1 MEFQEAIEKAVEESG
16 DRNFTESIDL
26 IINFKEIDLSDP
38 NNRVNEDIKLPYQ
51 AEEDVKV
58 AVIGDTLINN
68 TDQADIE
75 ITEDELEDKYF
86 DNPKEAKNLAEEAS
100 FIIAE
105 APLMPKIGQ
114 QLGQVFGPRDMMPD
128 PMQPGEDPTETIE
141 GLRNTVTLRLKEQPL
156 MQVKVGNEQQD
167 LENVSRN
174 CETIY
179 EFVEQQLPKGQNNIK
194 SVLVKTTMGP
204 TEEVDR

>member
-1 MEFQEAIEKAVEESG
+1 MEFKEAIEQAKEDSE

-26 IINFKEIDLSDP
+26 VINFRDIDLSDP
-38 NNRVNEDIKLPYQ
+38 NNRINEDIKLPYQ

-58 AVIGDTLINN
+58 AIIGDTLINN

-75 ITEDELEDKYF
+75 ITEDELEEYF
-86 DNPKEAKNLAEEAS
+86 DNPNDAKDLAEEAS

-128 PMQPGEDPTETIE
+128 PMPPGSDPTEEIKS
-141 GLRNTVTLRLKEQPL
+141 LRNTVTIRLKEEPL
-156 MQVKVGNEQQD
+156 MQIKIGNEEQETD
-167 LENVSRN
+167 NVAQNGNSITDFI
-174 CETIY
+174 EG
-179 EFVEQQLPKGQNNIK
+179 ELPKGRNNIK
-194 SVLVKTTMGP
+194 NVMVKTTMGP
-204 TEEVDR
+204 TVEVNN

>member
-1 MEFQEAIEKAVEESG
+1 MEFQEAIEEAIENSE

-26 IINFKEIDLSDP
+26 VINFKDIDLSDP

-58 AVIGDTLINN
+58 AVIGDTLVNN
-68 TDQADIE
+68 AENADIE
-75 ITEDELEDKYF
+75 ITEDELEEKYF
-86 DNPKEAKNLAEEAS
+86 DNPNEAKNLAEEAS

-128 PMQPGEDPTETIE
+128 PMPPGSDPTDEIE
-141 GLRNTVTLRLKEQPL
+141 ALRNTVTIRLKEEPL
-156 MQVKVGNEQQD
+156 MQIKIGNEDQD
-167 LENVSRN
+167 TDNVAQNGNSITDFLEG
-174 CETIY
+174 
-179 EFVEQQLPKGQNNIK
+179 QLPKGRNNLK

-204 TEEVDR
+204 TVEVNQ

>member
-1 MEFQEAIEKAVEESG
+1 MEFQEAIEKAIEESG

-58 AVIGDTLINN
+58 AVIGDTLLNN
-68 TDQADIE
+68 TDKADIE
-75 ITEDELEDKYF
+75 ITEDELEEYF
-86 DNPKEAKNLAEEAS
+86 DNPNEAKNLAEEAS

-128 PMQPGEDPTETIE
+128 PMPPGSDPTEQIE
-141 GLRNTVTLRLKEQPL
+141 NLRNTVTIRLKEEPL
-156 MQVKVGNEQQD
+156 MQIKIGNEEQETD
-167 LENVSRN
+167 NVAQNGNSITDFI
-174 CETIY
+174 ES
-179 EFVEQQLPKGQNNIK
+179 QLPKGRNNIK
-194 SVLVKTTMGP
+194 DVMVKTTMGP
-204 TEEVDR
+204 TVEVEN